1 MSDSNSNSNSITV
14 TLVDA
19 VSGQSESLPV
29 PSTTTVQELCE
40 WSKGIF
46 GLSGDNVQLYKDGA
60 VLQPPTAS
68 LLEAGIRHG
77 DLVATRAASA
87 PASSMSASASAA
99 PLRPVPSARATTAA
113 QTAPAAAGGGLDFS
127 SLLLQGGGGGGGGT
141 INAAAPSAQQ
151 QQQQLQQKPPD
162 PIYYAGMHL
171 NDAMGYN
178 PHPHAFCTLVLTKEH
193 LFKELNYHS
202 PRLAEKIKGQPLDK
216 AVQIWRGEMVKG
228 GIQQA
233 VQASTK
239 FHQENTMKE
248 KLHQNPND
256 SEARAYF
263 NNQERQT
270 LVDTQY
276 RQMKEE
282 YPEALGRVLMLY
294 VDTKINDHP
303 IQAFCD
309 SGAQST
315 IMSKKIAEQCGLSDY
330 IDTRFEGTAVGVGT
344 GKILGRIHMVQ
355 LQIGDYYFPCSVT
368 VMDDPA
374 PGASEMPFLFG
385 LDMMKRHTCQI
396 DLERGCLKF
405 RLAPGEYMETP
416 FLHEKDL
423 DESKGGTQGFNA
435 EKANQELV
443 DLDRKRE
450 AQEDDKKGDDKM
462 DSS

>member
-1 MSDSNSNSNSITV
+1 MSESITV
-14 TLVDA
+14 TLVDTTT
-19 VSGQSESLPV
+19 GHSESLPV
-29 PSTTTVQELCE
+29 PSSTTVHELCE

-46 GLSGDNVQLYKDGA
+46 GLSGDVHLYKDGA
-60 VLQPPTAS
+60 VLAPPTAS
-68 LLEAGIRHG
+68 LQQAGIRDG
-77 DLVATRAASA
+77 DLVASQVARAASA
-87 PASSMSASASAA
+87 P
-99 PLRPVPSARATTAA
+99 PVPSALPASHSFT
-113 QTAPAAAGGGLDFS
+113 PVAAASLAASGGGRLDFS
-127 SLLLQGGGGGGGGT
+127 SLLLQGGGGTGGT
-141 INAAAPSAQQ
+141 ASAASSTQQ
-151 QQQQLQQKPPD
+151 AEEKPPE
-162 PIYYAGMHL
+162 PVYYAGMHL
-171 NDAMGYN
+171 NDAMAYN
-178 PHPHAFCTLVLTKEH
+178 PHPHAFCSLILTKEH

-202 PRLAEKIKGQPLDK
+202 PRLAEKLKDQPLDK

-233 VQASTK
+233 MQASTK
-239 FHQENTMKE
+239 FHKENTMKE
-248 KLHQNPND
+248 RLTVNPND
-256 SEARAYF
+256 TEAVAYF
-263 NNQERQT
+263 GNKERQK
-270 LVDTQY
+270 LVDMQY
-276 RQMKEE
+276 QQMKEE

-294 VDTKINDHP
+294 VDTKINGHP

-315 IMSKKIAEQCGLSDY
+315 IMSKKIAQQCGLSDY

-368 VMDDPA
+368 VMDDPVG
-374 PGASEMPFLFG
+374 GASEMPFLFG

-396 DLERGCLKF
+396 DLERGVLKF

-423 DESKGGTQGFNA
+423 DETKGGTQGFNA
-435 EKANQELV
+435 ERANQELV

-450 AQEDDKKGDDKM
+450 AQEDNEDPNKM

>member
-1 MSDSNSNSNSITV
+1 MSDNSITV
-14 TLVDA
+14 TLVDT

-60 VLQPPTAS
+60 MLAPPTAS
-68 LLEAGIRHG
+68 LAEAGIRHG
-77 DLVATRAASA
+77 DLVATRVATSLSPAPPVSSARRARDQTAASA
-87 PASSMSASASAA
+87 P
-99 PLRPVPSARATTAA
+99 
-113 QTAPAAAGGGLDFS
+113 TAPAAAGGGLDFS
-127 SLLLQGGGGGGGGT
+127 SLLLQGGGGGGGT
-141 INAAAPSAQQ
+141 TNAASQQ
-151 QQQQLQQKPPD
+151 QQQQEQKPPD
-162 PIYYAGMHL
+162 PIYYDGMHL

-202 PRLAEKIKGQPLDK
+202 PRLAEKLKGQPLDK

-233 VQASTK
+233 MQASTK

-248 KLHQNPND
+248 KLNQNPND
-256 SEARAYF
+256 TEAKAYF
-263 NNQERQT
+263 GNQERQK

-294 VDTKINDHP
+294 VDTKINGYP

-450 AQEDDKKGDDKM
+450 AQEDDKGGDKM

>member
-1 MSDSNSNSNSITV
+1 MSESITV
-14 TLVDA
+14 TLVDTA
-19 VSGQSESLPV
+19 SGQSESLPV
-29 PSTTTVQELCE
+29 PPTTTVQELSE

-46 GLSGDNVQLYKDGA
+46 GLSGDVRLYKDGA
-60 VLQPPTAS
+60 PLAPPTAS
-68 LLEAGIRHG
+68 LQQAGIRHG
-77 DLVATRAASA
+77 DLVAAQVARAASA
-87 PASSMSASASAA
+87 P
-99 PLRPVPSARATTAA
+99 PVPAPV
-113 QTAPAAAGGGLDFS
+113 APAASGGLDFS
-127 SLLLQGGGGGGGGT
+127 SLLGGPAAP
-141 INAAAPSAQQ
+141 NAAPSSQE
-151 QQQQLQQKPPD
+151 QKPPD
-162 PIYYAGMHL
+162 PVYYAGMHL

-202 PRLAEKIKGQPLDK
+202 PRLAEKLKGQPIDK
-216 AVQIWRGEMVKG
+216 AVTIWREEMVKG

-233 VQASTK
+233 LTASK
-239 FHQENTMKE
+239 KYHQENTMKDR
-248 KLHQNPND
+248 LTQNPND
-256 SEARAYF
+256 TEAVAYF
-263 NNQERQT
+263 GKQERQK
-270 LVDTQY
+270 LVDMQY
-276 RQMKEE
+276 QQMKEE

-294 VDTKINDHP
+294 VDTKINGHP

-368 VMDDPA
+368 VMDDPQK
-374 PGASEMPFLFG
+374 GASEMPFLFG

-396 DLERGCLKF
+396 DLERGVLKF
-405 RLAPGEYMETP
+405 RLAPGEYMETH

-423 DESKGGTQGFNA
+423 DETKGGTKGFNA
-435 EKANQELV
+435 ERANEELV
-443 DLDRKRE
+443 ELERKRE
-450 AQEDDKKGDDKM
+450 AQEEDEDGNKM

>member
-1 MSDSNSNSNSITV
+1 MSDNNITV
-14 TLVDA
+14 TLVNT

-29 PSTTTVQELCE
+29 PSTTTVQELTE

-46 GLSGDNVQLYKDGA
+46 GLSGDNVQLFKDGA

-68 LLEAGIRHG
+68 LEQAGIKHG
-77 DLVATRAASA
+77 DLVATQVPRAASA
-87 PASSMSASASAA
+87 PSASRPAA
-99 PLRPVPSARATTAA
+99 PSAR
-113 QTAPAAAGGGLDFS
+113 QTAPASAGGLDFS
-127 SLLLQGGGGGGGGT
+127 SLLQGGGGGGGGS
-141 INAAAPSAQQ
+141 AAGSTQQ
-151 QQQQLQQKPPD
+151 QQQQQEQQQEQKPPD

-193 LFKELNYHS
+193 LFKELNFHS
-202 PRLAEKIKGQPLDK
+202 PKLAEKLKGQPLEK

-233 VQASTK
+233 MQASTK

-248 KLHQNPND
+248 KLKVDAND
-256 SEARAYF
+256 SEAKAYF
-263 NNQERQT
+263 GAKERQK

-276 RQMKEE
+276 QQMKEE

-294 VDTKINDHP
+294 VDTKINGHP

-423 DESKGGTQGFNA
+423 EESKGGTQGFNA

-450 AQEDDKKGDDKM
+450 AQEDDKGIDKM

>member
-1 MSDSNSNSNSITV
+1 MSDNDSITV
-14 TLVDA
+14 TLVDT

-29 PSTTTVQELCE
+29 PSTTTVHELCE

-68 LLEAGIRHG
+68 LLEVGIRHG
-77 DLVATRAASA
+77 DLVATRVARAAPSI
-87 PASSMSASASAA
+87 SAA
-99 PLRPVPSARATTAA
+99 PAPVPVPSIRPTAA
-113 QTAPAAAGGGLDFS
+113 PVAPAAAGGGGGLDFS
-127 SLLLQGGGGGGGGT
+127 SLLQGGGGGGGGS
-141 INAAAPSAQQ
+141 AAPSGAQQ
-151 QQQQLQQKPPD
+151 QQQQQQQQEQKPPD

-178 PHPHAFCTLVLTKEH
+178 PHPHAFVTLVLTKEH

-202 PRLAEKIKGQPLDK
+202 PRLAEKLKGQPLEK

-228 GIQQA
+228 GIQKA
-233 VQASTK
+233 MQASTK

-256 SEARAYF
+256 VEAVAYF
-263 NNQERQT
+263 GNQERQK

-276 RQMKEE
+276 QQMKEE

-294 VDTKINDHP
+294 VDTKINGHP

-435 EKANQELV
+435 ERANQELV

-450 AQEDDKKGDDKM
+450 AREDDKGSDKM